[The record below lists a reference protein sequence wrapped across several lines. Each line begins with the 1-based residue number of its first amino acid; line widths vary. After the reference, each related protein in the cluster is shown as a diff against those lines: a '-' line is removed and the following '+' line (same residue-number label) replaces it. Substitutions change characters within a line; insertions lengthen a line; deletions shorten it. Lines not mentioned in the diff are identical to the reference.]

1 MQLTGRVHGVH
12 LDRKHRFRKE
22 PADTITL
29 VEGLGVQGDAHAGV
43 TVQHPSRVRR
53 DPTLPN
59 LRQVHLIHA
68 ELLRDLAGKGYDVAP
83 GVLGVLGENVTTL
96 GIDLLGLPTGS
107 VLQLGA
113 TARVTVTGLRNPCS
127 QIDQLGAGLL
137 KHLLY
142 TADDG
147 STVRL
152 AGVMGVVSDGGVVRR
167 DDPIQVTLPDAD
179 HVPLAPV

>member
-1 MQLTGRVHGVH
+1 M
-12 LDRKHRFRKE
+12 
-22 PADTITL
+22 
-29 VEGLGVQGDAHAGV
+29 
-43 TVQHPSRVRR
+43 
-53 DPTLPN
+53 
-59 LRQVHLIHA
+59 
-68 ELLRDLAGKGYDVAP
+68 
-83 GVLGVLGENVTTL
+83 LGENVTTL

-179 HVPLAPV
+179 LVPLAPV